1 MGSRSFAARDEV
13 EAILDRLPDGRNKN
27 YARRWKS
34 KSQFINSA
42 IMHYHRVSLE
52 GESCETAH
60 LRIKYLESEI
70 ERLEL
75 TLEIESRRWWH
86 WTR

>member
-1 MGSRSFAARDEV
+1 MGSKSFAAWDEV
-13 EAILDRLPDGRNKN
+13 GVILDRLPDGRKKN

-70 ERLEL
+70 ERLE
-75 TLEIESRRWWH
+75 SRRWWH
-86 WTR
+86 WRR